1 MSMKQFLA
9 VLLLIA
15 SFTVQAESKHTI
27 HHVVIIWLKQHGD
40 QAVRQQYIDASQ
52 FLAELPGVLA
62 YELGVPAEI
71 KRSRV
76 NPALDESYD
85 IAIHSQFES
94 AEAFSAFMADPN
106 YLKLAQ
112 ETLKPLVDHYQMYDF
127 TD

>member
-1 MSMKQFLA
+1 MPMKYLLA
-9 VLLLIA
+9 VLLLLA
-15 SFTVQAESKHTI
+15 GFSVHAETKHTV

-40 QAVRQQYIDASQ
+40 AAVRQQYIDASR

-62 YELGVPAEI
+62 YDLGVPADI
-71 KRSRV
+71 KRSRI

-85 IAIHSQFES
+85 IAIHSHFES
-94 AEAFSAFMADPN
+94 PEAFSTFMADPN